1 MAYKSTINTGLPNIP
16 EVPDPRFL
24 AEFVRVY
31 NAIRNL
37 TIAVDAYAGAQAQ
50 EAEFY
55 SQTPATQ
62 TLLSQ
67 NVLRLYVPFTV
78 TMTLGQTVNLHDT
91 GSALGARLASAAAAG
106 TQMHG
111 WVSIAATAGNYG
123 EVMLGGLCN
132 LIGGLTR
139 GTTYYLGN
147 TAGTIANSAGV
158 VSQRVGYA
166 IGTSQI
172 FMQPQ
177 LI

>member
-1 MAYKSTINTGLPNIP
+1 MAYRSTINTGLPNTP
-16 EVPDPRFL
+16 DVPDPKFF
-24 AEFVRVY
+24 AEFVRLY
-31 NAIRNL
+31 NAVRNL
-37 TIAVDAYAGAQAQ
+37 TIAIDSYTGAQAQ
-50 EAEFY
+50 EAAYY

-67 NVLRLYVPFTV
+67 NSLRLYVPFTV
-78 TMTLGQTVNLHDT
+78 TMTLGQTVNLFDNA
-91 GSALGARLASAAAAG
+91 GALGARLASAAAAG
-106 TQMHG
+106 TPMHG

-123 EVMLGGLCN
+123 EVMLGGLCT

-147 TAGTIANSAGV
+147 TAGTIANTAGV

-166 IGTSQI
+166 IGTSQL
-172 FMQPQ
+172 FVQPQ